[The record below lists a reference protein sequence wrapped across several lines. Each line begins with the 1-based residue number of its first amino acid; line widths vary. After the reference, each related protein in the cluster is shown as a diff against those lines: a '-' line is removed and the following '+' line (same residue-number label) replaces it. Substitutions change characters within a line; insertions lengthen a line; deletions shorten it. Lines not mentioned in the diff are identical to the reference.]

1 LSQLSRLSQEG
12 GLETEKRKGGKM
24 RLAGRIER
32 LEQAHGGPS
41 PELPKLDLAPE
52 LLRRI
57 AAAQAAGTY
66 PHALTDADLEAIVA
80 AGDKERARHGKP

>member
-1 LSQLSRLSQEG
+1 MTLA
-12 GLETEKRKGGKM
+12 K
-24 RLAGRIER
+24 RLAR
-32 LEQAHGGPS
+32 LEQASGAPS
-41 PELPKLDLAPE
+41 LELPELDLAPE

-80 AGDKERARHGKP
+80 AGDKERAKHGNP